1 MGNILYMS
9 EDYNPVLG
17 STPSIQLFRSV
28 IALASHLRAR
38 MDQRLAAIGLTTQQA
53 AVLSVVE
60 SAAEPPTLSTVASLL
75 GSSHQNARQIVA
87 ALERKGMLEVTVD
100 PVDRRARRLRLS
112 PAVDSL
118 FAGRDLAD
126 HQEVGQWLGALSE
139 KEQAQA
145 VALLHR
151 VLVDLTPA

>member
-1 MGNILYMS
+1 MYMMPQ
-9 EDYNPVLG
+9 YNPVLG
-17 STPSIQLFRSV
+17 ANLSVQLFRTI

-60 SAAEPPTLSTVASLL
+60 SADEPPSLGDVAALL

-87 ALERKGMLEVTVD
+87 ALERKGLLEVAVD
-100 PVDRRARRLRLS
+100 TTDRRARRLRVT
-112 PAVDSL
+112 PAVSAL
-118 FAGRDLAD
+118 FTVRDLSD
-126 HQEVGQWLGALSE
+126 HHEVERWLGVLSE
-139 KEQAQA
+139 DEQRLA

-151 VLVDLTPA
+151 VLTDLVR